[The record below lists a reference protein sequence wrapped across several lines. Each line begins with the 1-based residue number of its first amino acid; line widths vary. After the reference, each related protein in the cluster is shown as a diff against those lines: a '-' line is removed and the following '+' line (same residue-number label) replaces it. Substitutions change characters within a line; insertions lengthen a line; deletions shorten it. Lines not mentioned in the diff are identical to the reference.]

1 MTAKQYLQKYRY
13 IEGNYNAALEEYKS
27 VEQDMITLKSP
38 NFEEYIPSGAKNDP
52 IGDMVIKLEQQ
63 RANIGMKIVKYRSQ
77 MLVIRTQISE
87 MEPINNDFCLILLMR
102 YVLHKDWKFVC
113 NNLNVS
119 RAQANIVHGK
129 ALTEFDKKFGGKY
142 DYL

>member
-38 NFEEYIPSGAKNDP
+38 DFEEHIPSGAKNDP

-63 RANIGMKIVKYRSQ
+63 KANIGMKIVKYRSQ
-77 MLVIRTQISE
+77 MLVIRTQIAE
-87 MEPINNDFCLILLMR
+87 IEKTDNDFCLILLMR

-113 NNLNVS
+113 SNLNVS

-129 ALTEFDKKFGGKY
+129 ALAEFDRQFAGKY
-142 DYL
+142 EYL